1 MSETIITTLITAVST
16 LLVTFVTCYF
26 TIKKD
31 REKQVE
37 EIKGVL
43 NQHREEYLSGIRDV
57 QDEVLKVNST
67 VQQQIAIIEL
77 KIDTL
82 SERVDKHNS
91 VIERTF
97 KLEQASA
104 VHEEKIKVANN
115 RIADLEHRAD
125 ENK

>member
-26 TIKKD
+26 TIRKD

-37 EIKGVL
+37 EIKGIL
-43 NQHREEYLSGIRDV
+43 NKHREEYLSGIRDV
-57 QDEVLKVNST
+57 QDDITHVNST

-97 KLEQASA
+97 KLEQQTA
-104 VHEEKIKVANN
+104 VHEEKIRVANH
-115 RIADLEHRAD
+115 RIDDLEHGRPN
-125 ENK
+125 EN